1 MDPDYAA
8 FLATAGE
15 DLYHNANAQG
25 SEVIEGGP
33 SDANSAITVNNI
45 PAGHDNVHYMTF
57 TTSTTG
63 YKRPQSYIFEFTLND
78 LNDATTT
85 QIVSIHHLHSHTMKY
100 IDKRIYIIT
109 YSFFVYLTSFN
120 IVDLTIIIG
129 HVCTRIQS

>member
-25 SEVIEGGP
+25 SEVVEGGP

-45 PAGHDNVHYMTF
+45 PTGHDNVHYMTF

-63 YKRPQSYIFEFTLND
+63 YILPQSYIFEFTLND
-78 LNDATTT
+78 LNCATTT
-85 QIVSIHHLHSHTMKY
+85 QIVS
-100 IDKRIYIIT
+100 
-109 YSFFVYLTSFN
+109 
-120 IVDLTIIIG
+120 
-129 HVCTRIQS
+129 